1 MLRTFLGTFGRTVLL
16 SGKTFFWIFR
26 NLFTL
31 SFNIKNIFA
40 QMAYI
45 GADSLPIVSITGFF
59 TGAVLVAQIGKE
71 FVRFGAETYIGGVVT
86 LSMAR
91 EMAPVLASIVVA
103 GRVGA
108 SIAAEVGS
116 MEVTEQI
123 KALRTLA
130 TDPVD
135 YIVVPRF
142 LAAVFMLPVLTVF
155 ANILG
160 SIGGALVA
168 VYQIKI
174 NLVTYRE
181 SILRLLSIT
190 DITGGMWKAA
200 VFGAVISIIAC
211 DRGLSTRGGAEGVG
225 RSTTGSVVSSIILI
239 LILNYFLSTFLFN
252 LSESVLR

>member
-1 MLRTFLGTFGRTVLL
+1 
-16 SGKTFFWIFR
+16 
-26 NLFTL
+26 
-31 SFNIKNIFA
+31 
-40 QMAYI
+40 
-45 GADSLPIVSITGFF
+45 
-59 TGAVLVAQIGKE
+59 
-71 FVRFGAETYIGGVVT
+71 
-86 LSMAR
+86 MAR

>member
-1 MLRTFLGTFGRTVLL
+1 MIRDFFQIFGRSVILFVRTL
-16 SGKTFFWIFR
+16 FWILK
-26 NLFTL
+26 NSFTL
-31 SFNIKNIFA
+31 SFNMKNIFT
-40 QMAYI
+40 QMATI
-45 GADSLPIVSITGFF
+45 GVDSLPIVCITGFF

-71 FVRFGAETYIGGVVT
+71 FIRLGAETYIGGVVT
-86 LSMAR
+86 LSLAR
-91 EMAPVLASIVVA
+91 EMAPVLAAIVVA

-142 LAAVFMLPVLTVF
+142 LAAVIMLPILTVF
-155 ANILG
+155 SNLLG

-168 VYQIKI
+168 VYQIKM
-174 NLVTYRE
+174 NFVTYKE
-181 SILRLLSIT
+181 SILRLLNVQ
-190 DITGGMWKAA
+190 DITGGMWKAV
-200 VFGAVISIIAC
+200 VFGAVISLIAC
-211 DRGLSTRGGAEGVG
+211 DRGLATRGGAEGVG
-225 RSTTGSVVSSIILI
+225 RSTTSSVVASIILI

-252 LSESVLR
+252 LSESVLG